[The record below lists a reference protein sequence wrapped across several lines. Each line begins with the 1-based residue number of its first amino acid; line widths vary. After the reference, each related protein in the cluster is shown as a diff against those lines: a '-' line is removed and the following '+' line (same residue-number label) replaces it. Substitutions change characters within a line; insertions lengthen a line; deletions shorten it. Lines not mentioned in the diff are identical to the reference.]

1 MKTGISGAV
10 GIGKTSFIESLDG
23 SIFLKVEEAARQV
36 NAMYPD
42 KNNEELREL
51 IFHHQFSVEEVVG
64 RINEDLIAIAIFDR
78 TVIDNIVF
86 MELFA
91 GREIAEGKKKF
102 IKTAYLR
109 GFKKYDALYYLD
121 YGQDYDFEMLKII
134 LSDPFRKMT
143 LGKFAE
149 IDKFMNFNKRFKSV
163 FLRTAAELGMQ
174 VEVISTNY
182 DEFSLKERN
191 EKLSNKILNNFLG
204 V

>member
-42 KNNEELREL
+42 KDNKELREL
-51 IFHHQFSVEEVVG
+51 IFHHQFSVEEVVNK
-64 RINEDLIAIAIFDR
+64 INEDLIAIFDR
-78 TVIDNIVF
+78 TIIDNIVF

-91 GREIAEGKKKF
+91 GKELAESRKNVV
-102 IKTAYLR
+102 KTAYLR

-121 YGQDYDFEMLKII
+121 YGHII
-134 LSDPFRKMT
+134 DDALFKRMLSDDFRKKT
-143 LGKFAE
+143 LGSFAAAYNFF
-149 IDKFMNFNKRFKSV
+149 DFNKKFRDI
-163 FLRTAAELGMQ
+163 FLKTADEFGIP
-174 VEVISTNY
+174 VEVIETDYN
-182 DEFSLKERN
+182 ELSLKERN
-191 EKLSNKILNNFLG
+191 EMLSNKILNNFLG

>member
-1 MKTGISGAV
+1 MKIGISGAV
-10 GIGKTSFIESLDG
+10 GIGKTSFIESLDA

-51 IFHHQFSVEEVVG
+51 VFHHQFSVEEVVDK
-64 RINEDLIAIAIFDR
+64 INEDLIAIFDR

-91 GREIAEGKKKF
+91 GKELAGSRKNF
-102 IKTAYLR
+102 VKTAYLR

-121 YGQDYDFEMLKII
+121 YGSENDPQMLKRM
-134 LSDPFRKMT
+134 LSDPFRKKT

-149 IDKFMNFNKRFKSV
+149 IGNFMNFNKRFKAV
-163 FLRTAAELGMQ
+163 FLRTAEELGTP
-174 VEVISTNY
+174 VKVIFADY

-191 EKLSNKILNNFLG
+191 EILSNKILNNFLG

>member
-10 GIGKTSFIESLDG
+10 GIGKTALIEGLDG

-64 RINEDLIAIAIFDR
+64 RINEDLIAIFDR
-78 TVIDNIVF
+78 TIIDNIVF

-91 GREIAEGKKKF
+91 GKEIAKSRKNV
-102 IKTAYLR
+102 IKTAYSR
-109 GFKKYDALYYLD
+109 GFKKYDILYYLD
-121 YGQDYDFEMLKII
+121 YGSENDPQLLKRM
-134 LSDPFRKMT
+134 LSDPFRKKT
-143 LGKFAE
+143 LGEFAE
-149 IDKFMNFNKRFKSV
+149 IDKFMNFNKRFKAV
-163 FLRTAAELGMQ
+163 FLKTAHELGMP
-174 VEVISTNY
+174 VEVIFADY
-182 DEFSLKERN
+182 DEFSLRERN
-191 EKLSNKILNNFLG
+191 EILSNKILNNFLG